1 MQLVTLT
8 FPELAT
14 YNYMYAGAH
23 AAGVNTYFVVFSRTC

>member
-14 YNYMYAGAH
+14 YIGMLVVH
-23 AAGVNTYFVVFSRTC
+23 AVGVNTYFVVFTRTC